1 MPRSS
6 RPSGIA
12 RIRARVRRR
21 VRPTSGCPRPS
32 IPKANF
38 RPWACKF
45 PTPRTMTR
53 SGWSGTLAPFDE
65 RHQTEEHMITNLIR
79 RGLYALPLSGVLTA
93 VPWLFIMTRSTDLKR
108 DPEAYARGLISASH
122 VLGGY
127 LYLAGL
133 ISLLF
138 GVLALY
144 GVLAGSRRGGLAA
157 VGMIFSVVAV
167 AMLLSVVGILL
178 LAQAVLADVYL
189 AGNKDVAEALTQLSG
204 GTLSN
209 RITTYI
215 GVLVTAVGF
224 VLSVTLT
231 PGVAWLGALG
241 LIVGGLGL
249 ARDATRGPVA
259 AGTSDSTERPNT
271 HVASASA

>member
-1 MPRSS
+1 M
-6 RPSGIA
+6 I
-12 RIRARVRRR
+12 
-21 VRPTSGCPRPS
+21 PT
-32 IPKANF
+32 
-38 RPWACKF
+38 
-45 PTPRTMTR
+45 
-53 SGWSGTLAPFDE
+53 
-65 RHQTEEHMITNLIR
+65 LIR
-79 RGLYALPLSGVLTA
+79 RGLYTLPLSGVLTA
-93 VPWLFIMTRSTDLKR
+93 LPWLFILSRSTDLKR
-108 DPEAYARGLISASH
+108 DPEAYARRLISASH

-127 LYLAGL
+127 LYSAGL

-189 AGNKDVAEALTQLSG
+189 AGHKDVVEALTQLSG

-215 GVLVTAVGF
+215 GVLLAVALVGAIVNGIAVWQSGRLPKWAGIVTAVGF
-224 VLSVTLT
+224 VLSLTVT
-231 PGVAWLGALG
+231 PVVAWLGALC
-241 LIVGGLGL
+241 LIVGGLWL
-249 ARDATRGPVA
+249 ARDGASRSVA
-259 AGTSDSTERPNT
+259 AGRSDSTERTNT
-271 HVASASA
+271 HIASASAS

>member
-1 MPRSS
+1 
-6 RPSGIA
+6 
-12 RIRARVRRR
+12 
-21 VRPTSGCPRPS
+21 
-32 IPKANF
+32 
-38 RPWACKF
+38 
-45 PTPRTMTR
+45 
-53 SGWSGTLAPFDE
+53 
-65 RHQTEEHMITNLIR
+65 MITNLIR

-93 VPWLFIMTRSTDLKR
+93 LPWLFIMARSTDLKR

-189 AGNKDVAEALTQLSG
+189 AGNKDVAEALRQLSG

-215 GVLVTAVGF
+215 GVLLAVALVGAIANGFAVWQSGRLPKWAGVVTAVGF

-271 HVASASA
+271 HVASASAS